1 MFIINNKKT
10 TKENNMNK
18 LKKIG
23 LTALAGSLVATS
35 VFAGEMAVTGN
46 AGMSFGGADK
56 GTSANGFSMT
66 DEITFKGS
74 GEMDN
79 GWNVTVSMQL
89 DDNAESASGNN
100 IDNRS
105 VTIDAGDMGTV
116 VFAGHGGDSVV
127 SAVDDVMPTA
137 YGESWDI
144 ISNTVD
150 TGGVT
155 STASTLFGAIGS
167 ATSNNMMRYDNS
179 ALMDGLKIS
188 VSYVPSGTGEVESST
203 DYGVEYTGY
212 DGLTVGVAMGEDN
225 SGGKENNTDND
236 TMYVKYAY
244 GPVTVGI
251 QSSDI
256 DASTANETDEFDAL
270 GITYAISDNL
280 SVGYTESTYNAGDKT
295 IDQENSNISF
305 SYTAGS
311 MTIGGGFAEEGNRGG
326 SSSAFDDVKGYE
338 LDISFAF

>member
-23 LTALAGSLVATS
+23 LTALAGSLVSTS
-35 VFAGEMAVTGN
+35 VFAGEMAVTGS

-66 DEITFKGS
+66 NSVYLAGS

-79 GWNVTVSMQL
+79 GLTVSMSFEMDQG
-89 DDNAESASGNN
+89 AANN
-100 IDNRS
+100 SSNGI
-105 VTIDAGDMGTV
+105 TIDAGDMGTV

-155 STASTLFGAIGS
+155 STASTLFGAS
-167 ATSNNMMRYDNS
+167 W
-179 ALMDGLKIS
+179 
-188 VSYVPSGTGEVESST
+188 
-203 DYGVEYTGY
+203 
-212 DGLTVGVAMGEDN
+212 
-225 SGGKENNTDND
+225 
-236 TMYVKYAY
+236 
-244 GPVTVGI
+244 
-251 QSSDI
+251 
-256 DASTANETDEFDAL
+256 
-270 GITYAISDNL
+270 
-280 SVGYTESTYNAGDKT
+280 
-295 IDQENSNISF
+295 
-305 SYTAGS
+305 
-311 MTIGGGFAEEGNRGG
+311 
-326 SSSAFDDVKGYE
+326 
-338 LDISFAF
+338 

>member
-1 MFIINNKKT
+1 
-10 TKENNMNK
+10 MNTF
-18 LKKIG
+18 KKIG

-35 VFAGEMAVTGN
+35 VFAGEMAVTGS

-56 GTSANGFSMT
+56 GTSANGFSMY
-66 DEITFKGS
+66 DEVNFNGS

-79 GWNVTVSMQL
+79 GWNVSLSMQL
-89 DDNAESASGNN
+89 DSSETGTGNM
-100 IDNRS
+100 DNRS
-105 VTIDAGDMGTV
+105 ITIDMGDMGTF

-179 ALMDGLKIS
+179 NIMDGLKVS
-188 VSYVPSGTGEVESST
+188 VSYVPSGTGEAESST
-203 DYGVEYTGY
+203 DYGIEYTGY
-212 DGLTVGVAMGEDN
+212 EGLTVGYAMGEDN
-225 SGGKENNTDND
+225 SGGKTANTDND

-244 GPVTVGI
+244 GSVTVGI
-251 QSSDI
+251 QQSDV
-256 DASTANETDEFDAL
+256 DASTAAATDEFDAL
-270 GITYAISDNL
+270 GITYAVTDSL

-305 SYTAGS
+305 SYTSGS
-311 MTIGGGFAEEGNRGG
+311 MTIAGGFAEEGNRGG
-326 SSSAFDDVKGYE
+326 SSAAFDDVKGYE